1 MSWFL
6 TCAVG
11 RERATGCCGC
21 RFVGKPLS
29 MARMTVTTILGRPR
43 RMSRVRWAY
52 LLMFASAM
60 SFATMSACASGLKTH
75 CDWRVVAAAR
85 AGLAFAI
92 TWPVAKMMG
101 VPLVWRAPR
110 TLWMRS
116 IVGSIGM
123 VCTFFSL
130 THLPVSGSV
139 TLLNT
144 FPLWV
149 ALLSWP
155 VLGAKPTLGSWLA
168 VATGMAGIAMIAL
181 SNTHAKRDVD
191 HVELAT
197 GLALVGSLT
206 AAVVMLG
213 LHRLRGVHPMAIAVH
228 FGGLSTIACVGYLA
242 ATVWLDRPLGE
253 FATGD
258 VTTWLLLG
266 GMGLCGALGQIL
278 MTTAFQHGMPDRL
291 SIIGLSQSVFALG
304 YDLVFWQHPLDA
316 WLIGG
321 MIGVLA
327 PGAWLVAHRGRPAI
341 T

>member
-1 MSWFL
+1 
-6 TCAVG
+6 
-11 RERATGCCGC
+11 
-21 RFVGKPLS
+21 
-29 MARMTVTTILGRPR
+29 
-43 RMSRVRWAY
+43 MSRVRWAY

-60 SFATMSACASGLKTH
+60 SFATMSACASALKTH
-75 CDWRVVAAAR
+75 CDWRVVPAAR
-85 AGLAFAI
+85 AALAFAI
-92 TWPVAKMMG
+92 SWPVAKWLG
-101 VPLVWRAPR
+101 VPLVWRAPP

-155 VLGAKPTLGSWLA
+155 VLGARPTLGSWLA
-168 VATGMAGIAMIAL
+168 VATGLAGIVLIAL
-181 SNTHAKRDVD
+181 SNTHVQRDVD

-213 LHRLRGVHPMAIAVH
+213 LHRLRGLHPMAIAVH
-228 FGGLSTIACVGYLA
+228 FGGISALTCIGYMGV
-242 ATVWLDRPLGE
+242 TVWLGQPLAP
-253 FATGD
+253 FAAAD
-258 VTTWLLLG
+258 ITTWLLLI
-266 GMGLCGALGQIL
+266 GMGFFGALGQLL
-278 MTTAFQHGMPDRL
+278 MTSAFQHGMPDRL

-304 YDLVFWQHPLDA
+304 YDLAFWHHPLDA

-327 PGAWLVAHRGRPAI
+327 PGAWLVGHRARPTI
-341 T
+341 S